1 MGRDN
6 KYIPIA
12 AVIIVAFFLQVVLI
26 AADHH
31 ESPGKAAVEFSKA
44 YFKLNK
50 AMEQRLCGEMTE
62 DEQSDVVEDYLYRMA
77 DQAKAEGFDV
87 SWMKMVLSHIE
98 TETQMV
104 DENMAEVR
112 ITCSRRRAIN
122 PVFAMVA
129 KIFCLGET
137 HEVEEILTLVK
148 EDDRWKVC
156 GEPFALIEG

>member
-12 AVIIVAFFLQVVLI
+12 VVIIVAFILQVVLI

-44 YFKLNK
+44 YFKLNP

-129 KIFCLGET
+129 KIFCLGKT

-156 GEPFALIEG
+156 GEPFALFEG